1 MFYLFYLEFIILGII
16 VGALTGVL
24 GSSGV
29 IAVVP
34 ALIIINSEL
43 PQDAIGTSL
52 LIDVITSI
60 IVAYVYFKRGRV
72 NIKKGIPMILG
83 AIIGSQLG
91 VRIAFLIPPESVK
104 IGFAVFII
112 AMGFY
117 SFLRRKG
124 IQNTTKTQRI
134 LNIKPFEIVL
144 IAIPVGLA
152 TGILG
157 ASGGIMFL
165 IISILI
171 LKLDIKTAVGT
182 STFAMIISAFSGTVG
197 YLIVGHII
205 IVAAFIIGS
214 VSILSGLLFSRM
226 GNNINPSATYKIMG
240 TVFVIIG
247 IVQIVL

>member
-1 MFYLFYLEFIILGII
+1 MFYLFYFEFIMLGII

-29 IAVVP
+29 VAVVP

-60 IVAYVYFKRGRV
+60 IVTYVYFKRGRV

-112 AMGFY
+112 AMGIY
-117 SFLRRKG
+117 SLIRRK
-124 IQNTTKTQRI
+124 IQNTTKDQKV

-144 IAIPVGLA
+144 ITIPVGLA

-157 ASGGIMFL
+157 ASGE
-165 IISILI
+165 
-171 LKLDIKTAVGT
+171 
-182 STFAMIISAFSGTVG
+182 
-197 YLIVGHII
+197 
-205 IVAAFIIGS
+205 
-214 VSILSGLLFSRM
+214 
-226 GNNINPSATYKIMG
+226 
-240 TVFVIIG
+240 
-247 IVQIVL
+247 